1 MYSSSGRSGSHNEAA
16 VQGPGVI
23 TGRYGT
29 IGEVLHTEDDYWPLN
44 TTLYVSDFKGNDP
57 RFVYYLLK
65 TISWNNYATASVV
78 PGINRNHVHHCVIDI
93 PNLKTQRR
101 IAHILA
107 TFDKEI
113 ECLNQ
118 INGHL
123 YSPSIVL
130 AA

>member
-44 TTLYVSDFKGNDP
+44 TTLYVSDFKG
-57 RFVYYLLK
+57 
-65 TISWNNYATASVV
+65 
-78 PGINRNHVHHCVIDI
+78 
-93 PNLKTQRR
+93 
-101 IAHILA
+101 
-107 TFDKEI
+107 KEI